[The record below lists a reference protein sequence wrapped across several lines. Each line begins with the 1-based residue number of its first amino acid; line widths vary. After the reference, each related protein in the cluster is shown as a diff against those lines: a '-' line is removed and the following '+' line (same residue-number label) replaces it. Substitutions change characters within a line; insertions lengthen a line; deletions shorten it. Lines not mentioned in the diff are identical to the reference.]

1 MFIMVRTTM
10 QDLSLSCEN
19 CGKLYAGE
27 NPEFDCQCNTEPFLK
42 FGETTLND
50 LMNLVAR
57 LDTKPKFKV
66 SRQ

>member
-19 CGKLYAGE
+19 CGKLYAGV
-27 NPEFDCQCNTEPFLK
+27 NPEYDCQCNTEPFLK
-42 FGETTLND
+42 FGETSLDD

-57 LDTKPKFKV
+57 LDIKPKFKA